1 MQNAFTILI
10 TGLPS
15 SGKTT
20 TASLLKK
27 KLEEK
32 KINLEFF
39 DGDEIRKNICSDL
52 GFSRED
58 RIKNAERINFLAKLL
73 NKHGVSVIIS
83 VIAPFK
89 EMREKLKSE
98 IANYVEVFLKCPLEV
113 CEKRDSKGLYKI
125 ARSGIIKDFTGISS
139 VYEEPD
145 NPDLICD
152 TENEKPEQ
160 CVLQIIKKLEDLKL
174 IKKDNLSGYSSE
186 EEEQIKNQLK
196 NLGYF

>member
-1 MQNAFTILI
+1 MAFTILI

-20 TASLLKK
+20 TANLLGE
-27 KLEEK
+27 KLQEK
-32 KINLEFF
+32 KIDLELF

-73 NKHGVSVIIS
+73 NKHQISVIIS
-83 VIAPFK
+83 IIAPFK
-89 EMREKLKSE
+89 EMREKLKNE
-98 IANYVEVFLKCPLEV
+98 IKNFVEIYLKCPVEV
-113 CEKRDSKGLYKI
+113 CEKRDSKGYYKK
-125 ARSGIIKDFTGISS
+125 ARSGLIKDFTGISS
-139 VYEEPD
+139 AYEEPD
-145 NPDLICD
+145 KPNLICR
-152 TENEKPEQ
+152 TENEKPEK

-174 IKKDNLSGYSSE
+174 IKKENLPGYNDE

>member
-1 MQNAFTILI
+1 MAFTILI

-20 TASLLKK
+20 TANLLGE
-27 KLEEK
+27 KLQEK
-32 KINLEFF
+32 KIDLELF

-73 NKHGVSVIIS
+73 NKHQISVIIS
-83 VIAPFK
+83 IIAPFK
-89 EMREKLKSE
+89 EMREKLKNE
-98 IANYVEVFLKCPLEV
+98 IENFVEIYLKCPVEV
-113 CEKRDSKGLYKI
+113 CEKRDSKGYYKK
-125 ARSGIIKDFTGISS
+125 ARSGLIKDFTGISS
-139 VYEEPD
+139 AYEEPD
-145 NPDLICD
+145 KPNLICR

-174 IKKDNLSGYSSE
+174 IKKENLPGYNDE